1 MNQKYVFNSCVCDF
15 RPGYDRKLW
24 KERDDRSRKGTRAK
38 QSKEK
43 GESLSSKPTESED
56 TQREEEHKDVKVK
69 NVFGFVEYVLND
81 GF

>member
-1 MNQKYVFNSCVCDF
+1 MYLTVAFVIFDQAMTENSG
-15 RPGYDRKLW
+15 R
-24 KERDDRSRKGTRAK
+24 ERDDRSKKGTRAK

-43 GESLSSKPTESED
+43 GFRLSSKPTESED
-56 TQREEEHKDVKVK
+56 TQREKEHKDVRVK